1 MVQVKSPLLEQDAA
15 DRESAAL
22 DSSLG
27 GINLARD
34 LPSVPALGMVEEG
47 PFFDSL
53 PILAPAPVPAIDQAA
68 LGEILADSLFGDV
81 IELSDLIPHL
91 LTPVAE
97 PAVAAGADVPDAA
110 ATAEAGDCAGMVALP
125 FNILFEED
133 GSSGHGTL

>member
-1 MVQVKSPLLEQDAA
+1 MTIEGPDAIDAGASGSPLAPVVDFVGWQAEP
-15 DRESAAL
+15 E
-22 DSSLG
+22 
-27 GINLARD
+27 IPV
-34 LPSVPALGMVEEG
+34 LPV
-47 PFFDSL
+47 
-53 PILAPAPVPAIDQAA
+53 LAPAPVPAIDPAA

-97 PAVAAGADVPDAA
+97 PAVAVSAEVPDAA
-110 ATAEAGDCAGMVALP
+110 ATAAAEAGDGGAGMVALP

>member
-1 MVQVKSPLLEQDAA
+1 MPITTMTVDNDDEGAGALPLAPVDGASWYGDA
-15 DRESAAL
+15 DRL
-22 DSSLG
+22 
-27 GINLARD
+27 D
-34 LPSVPALGMVEEG
+34 LPV
-47 PFFDSL
+47 
-53 PILAPAPVPAIDQAA
+53 LAPAPVPAIDQAA

-97 PAVAAGADVPDAA
+97 PAVSADVPDAA
-110 ATAEAGDCAGMVALP
+110 AMAVAEAGNDGAGMVALP

>member
-1 MVQVKSPLLEQDAA
+1 MTIEGPDAIDAGASGSPLAPAVDFAA
-15 DRESAAL
+15 WQAEPE
-22 DSSLG
+22 
-27 GINLARD
+27 IPV
-34 LPSVPALGMVEEG
+34 LPV
-47 PFFDSL
+47 
-53 PILAPAPVPAIDQAA
+53 LAPAPVPAIDQAA

-97 PAVAAGADVPDAA
+97 PAAGGGAEVPDAA
-110 ATAEAGDCAGMVALP
+110 DVAVAEAGDGAGMVALP